1 MKNLHDFV
9 ASIVENG
16 GATFNLVTGTS
27 PTTGFVVSERGF
39 EDVTPIFVGDMVTK
53 QIIVST
59 AVSLFIRKNGFEL
72 NDPENYLG
80 GWIDDGSL
88 FLDISRVYDNEHDA
102 LRIAVNNGQK
112 AYYHIDNDKT
122 TEL

>member
-27 PTTGFVVSERGF
+27 PITGFVVSERGF
-39 EDVTPIFVGDMVTK
+39 EDVTPIFAGDMVTK

-59 AVSLFIRKNGFEL
+59 AVSLFIRKNGLEL

-88 FLDISRVYDNEHDA
+88 FLDISRVYDN
-102 LRIAVNNGQK
+102 
-112 AYYHIDNDKT
+112 DKT

>member
-9 ASIVENG
+9 ASVVENG

-39 EDVTPIFVGDMVTK
+39 ELKLELFGNAITREVLISAIVTDY
-53 QIIVST
+53 
-59 AVSLFIRKNGFEL
+59 IREFGFEL
-72 NDPENYLG
+72 NDPENFLG
-80 GWIDDGSL
+80 GWIDGEEL

-102 LRIAVNNGQK
+102 LRVAVENGQR
-112 AYYHIDNDKT
+112 AYYHIDTDKT

>member
-27 PTTGFVVSERGF
+27 PTTGFVVSEKGF
-39 EDVTPIFVGDMVTK
+39 EDVTPIFGDDVTR
-53 QIIVST
+53 QIIVSS
-59 AVSLFIRKNGFEL
+59 AVAMFIKENGFEL
-72 NDPENYLG
+72 NNPENFLG
-80 GWIDDGSL
+80 GWVDGGEL

-102 LRIAVNNGQK
+102 LRVAVENGQR
-112 AYYHIDNDKT
+112 AYYSIDNDKT

>member
-9 ASIVENG
+9 ASVVENG

-39 EDVTPIFVGDMVTK
+39 ELKLKLFGPVINRDIL
-53 QIIVST
+53 ISAIVRE
-59 AVSLFIRKNGFEL
+59 FIRENGMEL
-72 NDPENYLG
+72 NNPENFLG
-80 GWIDDGSL
+80 GWIDDGEL

-102 LRIAVNNGQK
+102 LRVAVENGQK
-112 AYYHIDNDKT
+112 AYYHIDTDKT

>member
-9 ASIVENG
+9 ASVVENG

-39 EDVTPIFVGDMVTK
+39 ELKLKLFGPVINRDIL
-53 QIIVST
+53 ISAIVRE
-59 AVSLFIRKNGFEL
+59 FIRENGMEL
-72 NDPENYLG
+72 NSPENFLG
-80 GWIDDGSL
+80 GWIDDGEL

-102 LRIAVNNGQK
+102 LRIAVENGQK
-112 AYYHIDNDKT
+112 AYYHIDTDKT

>member
-9 ASIVENG
+9 ASVVENG

-39 EDVTPIFVGDMVTK
+39 ELKLKLFGPVINRDIL
-53 QIIVST
+53 ISAIVRE
-59 AVSLFIRKNGFEL
+59 FIRENGMEL
-72 NDPENYLG
+72 NNPENFLG
-80 GWIDDGSL
+80 GWIDDGEL

-102 LRIAVNNGQK
+102 LRIAVENGQR
-112 AYYHIDNDKT
+112 AYYHIDTDKT

>member
-9 ASIVENG
+9 ASVVENG

-39 EDVTPIFVGDMVTK
+39 ELKLELFGNEAVREILINGIVKDFVK
-53 QIIVST
+53 E
-59 AVSLFIRKNGFEL
+59 NGMEL
-72 NDPENYLG
+72 NNPENFLG
-80 GWIDDGSL
+80 GWIDDGEL

-102 LRIAVNNGQK
+102 LRIAVENGQR

>member
-9 ASIVENG
+9 ASVVENG

-39 EDVTPIFVGDMVTK
+39 ELKLELFGSEVVREILINGIVKDFVK
-53 QIIVST
+53 E
-59 AVSLFIRKNGFEL
+59 NGMEL
-72 NDPENYLG
+72 NNPENFLG
-80 GWIDDGSL
+80 GWIDGEEL

-102 LRIAVNNGQK
+102 LRIAVENGQR
-112 AYYHIDNDKT
+112 AYYHIDTDKT

>member
-39 EDVTPIFVGDMVTK
+39 EDITPIFGDDVTK
-53 QIIVST
+53 EILVSSS
-59 AVSLFIRKNGFEL
+59 VYMFIRKNGFEL
-72 NDPENYLG
+72 NDPKNFLG
-80 GWIDDGSL
+80 GWIDDGRL

-102 LRIAVNNGQK
+102 LRIAVDNGQE

-122 TEL
+122 TEI

>member
-9 ASIVENG
+9 ASVVENG

-39 EDVTPIFVGDMVTK
+39 EYITPIFGDDVTR
-53 QIIVST
+53 QIIVSS
-59 AVSLFIRKNGFEL
+59 AVAMFIKKNGFEL
-72 NDPENYLG
+72 NEPENFLG
-80 GWIDDGSL
+80 GWIDDGEL

-102 LRIAVNNGQK
+102 LRIAVENGQR
-112 AYYHIDNDKT
+112 AYYSIDNDKT

>member
-39 EDVTPIFVGDMVTK
+39 EDITPIFGDNVTR
-53 QIIVST
+53 QIIVSS
-59 AVSLFIRKNGFEL
+59 AVAMFIKENGFEL
-72 NDPENYLG
+72 NNPENFLG
-80 GWIDDGSL
+80 GWIDDGEL

-102 LRIAVNNGQK
+102 LRVTVENRQK
-112 AYYHIDNDKT
+112 AYYSIDNDKT

>member
-1 MKNLHDFV
+1 MKNLHDFI

-39 EDVTPIFVGDMVTK
+39 EDITPIFGDDVTK
-53 QIIVST
+53 QIIT
-59 AVSLFIRKNGFEL
+59 TYAVSEFIKKNGMEL
-72 NDPENYLG
+72 SIVDNFLG
-80 GWIDDGSL
+80 GWIDDGEL

-102 LRIAVNNGQK
+102 LRIAVDNGQR
-112 AYYHIDNDKT
+112 AYYNIDNDKT

>member
-1 MKNLHDFV
+1 MKNLHEFV

-27 PTTGFVVSERGF
+27 PTTGFVVSEKGF
-39 EDVTPIFVGDMVTK
+39 ELKLKLFGNAITREILVNA
-53 QIIVST
+53 IVRE
-59 AVSLFIRKNGFEL
+59 FIRENGFEL
-72 NDPENYLG
+72 NRPENFLG
-80 GWIDDGSL
+80 GWIDDGEL

-102 LRIAVNNGQK
+102 LRVAVENGQK

-122 TEL
+122 TEI

>member
-9 ASIVENG
+9 ASIIDNG

-27 PTTGFVVSERGF
+27 PSTGFVVSERGF
-39 EDVTPIFVGDMVTK
+39 EDVTSIFGDDVTK
-53 QIIVST
+53 EILISSS
-59 AVSLFIRKNGFEL
+59 VSLFIKRNGFEL
-72 NDPENYLG
+72 SDPINFLG
-80 GWIDDGSL
+80 GWIEGKKL

-102 LRIAVNNGQK
+102 LRIAVDNGQR
-112 AYYHIDNDKT
+112 AYYNIDNDKT

>member
-1 MKNLHDFV
+1 MKNLHNFV

-39 EDVTPIFVGDMVTK
+39 EDITPIFGDDVTK

-59 AVSLFIRKNGFEL
+59 AVALFIKKNGMEL
-72 NDPENYLG
+72 NNPENFLG
-80 GWIDDGSL
+80 GWIDGEEL

-102 LRIAVNNGQK
+102 LRIAVENGQR
-112 AYYHIDNDKT
+112 AYYHIDTDKT